1 LFSQLNKKKKIMARE
16 QEQLP
21 TSNINRICQ
30 GTEVIGNINTP
41 GDIRLDG
48 FLEGNITA
56 KGKVVVGNTG
66 RTKGEIIGR
75 TTDIFG
81 QVEGSLNVSEI
92 ISLKSTSNVKGS
104 LTTSKISIEAGA
116 IFNGTCTMSEK
127 AAVAPLKK

>member
-1 LFSQLNKKKKIMARE
+1 MARE

-21 TSNINRICQ
+21 ISNINRICQ

-66 RTKGEIIGR
+66 KTKGEITGR

-81 QVEGSLNVSEI
+81 HVEGTLKVSEI
-92 ISLKSTSNVKGS
+92 ISLKSTSNVKAS
-104 LTTSKISIEAGA
+104 LVTSKISIEAGA
-116 IFNGTCTMSEK
+116 IFNGTCTMSETN
-127 AAVAPLKK
+127 ANAGYSKK

>member
-1 LFSQLNKKKKIMARE
+1 MGNMARE
-16 QEQLP
+16 QEQQP
-21 TSNINRICQ
+21 MSNINRICQ

-66 RTKGEIIGR
+66 KTKGEITGR

-81 QVEGSLNVSEI
+81 HVEGSLNITEI

-104 LTTSKISIEAGA
+104 IVTSKISIEAGA
-116 IFNGTCTMSEK
+116 IFNGTCTMSDAK
-127 AAVAPLKK
+127 ADAAPPKK

>member
-1 LFSQLNKKKKIMARE
+1 MERMARE
-16 QEQLP
+16 QEQQSM
-21 TSNINRICQ
+21 SNINRICQ

-66 RTKGEIIGR
+66 KTKGEIIGR

-81 QVEGSLNVSEI
+81 QVEGSLNISEI
-92 ISLKSTSNVKGS
+92 MSLKSTSNVKGS
-104 LTTSKISIEAGA
+104 IVTAKISIEAGA
-116 IFNGTCTMSEK
+116 IFNGTCTMSETK
-127 AAVAPLKK
+127 TIAVSPKK